1 MGYYDFDEH
10 FWSPQEVCGQTRE
23 SLDENRFSFIK
34 KILEPILTA
43 WGGNKDGI
51 NTLVLVKAY
60 HRHFEE

>member
-10 FWSPQEVCGQTRE
+10 FWSPQEVCGQIRE

-43 WGGNKDGI
+43 RGGNKDGI
-51 NTLVLVKAY
+51 NTLVLVKADP
-60 HRHFEE
+60 RHFQ